1 MRGVKFSDMTCSI
14 ARTLDIVGERWTLL
28 ILRESFRGVRRF
40 EDFHRSLGVARNV
53 LTERLQ
59 LLVEEGILERRPARE
74 NARRL
79 EYRLTPKGFDL
90 YPVLMA
96 LREWG
101 DRYKAGEDGVP
112 MLVRHAGCGQDVEV
126 RVYCPDCREPL
137 SARETK
143 SEPGPGMIA
152 ARAAEAAEATPAV

>member
-14 ARTLDIVGERWTLL
+14 ARALDIVGERWTLL

-40 EDFHRSLGVARNV
+40 EDFHRNLGVARNV
-53 LTERLQ
+53 LTDRLQ
-59 LLVEEGILERRPARE
+59 LLVQEEILERRPARE

-79 EYRLTPKGFDL
+79 EYRLTQKGFDL

-101 DRYKAGEDGVP
+101 DRYQSGDEGVP
-112 MLVRHAGCGQDVEV
+112 LYVRHAACGDDVEV
-126 RVYCPDCREPL
+126 SVYCPSCKDTL
-137 SARETK
+137 TAREVAT
-143 SEPGPGMIA
+143 EPGPAM
-152 ARAAEAAEATPAV
+152 RAILQPTPAD